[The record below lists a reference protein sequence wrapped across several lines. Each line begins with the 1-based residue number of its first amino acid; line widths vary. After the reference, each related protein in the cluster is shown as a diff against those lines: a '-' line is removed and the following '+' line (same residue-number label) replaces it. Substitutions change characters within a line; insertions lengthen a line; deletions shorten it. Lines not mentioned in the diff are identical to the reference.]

1 MSELFLQLCEIMFA
15 EHGLLKDKICSV
27 ERDGWKIVFNGTEGQ
42 KDGIHHEIFWNRSFV
57 GNSTPSGACLMAG
70 TIDDLIPW
78 VRKQPGVTIGIPAIP
93 A

>member
-15 EHGLLKDKICSV
+15 EHGSLKDKICSV

-57 GNSTPSGACLMAG
+57 GISYPYGAQSLAG
-70 TIDDLIPW
+70 VLADLSPW
-78 VRKQPGVTIGIPAIP
+78 VRKQPGVTTGIPA
-93 A
+93 